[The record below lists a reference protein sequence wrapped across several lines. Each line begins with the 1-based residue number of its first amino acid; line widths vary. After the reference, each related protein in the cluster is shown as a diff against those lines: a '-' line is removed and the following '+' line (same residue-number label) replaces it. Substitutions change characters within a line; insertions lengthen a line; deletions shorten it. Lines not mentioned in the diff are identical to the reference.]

1 MSRGEQARISL
12 RVPMK
17 LAIVDDRMAI
27 IPLLRSGDDA
37 VTASYVIHPS
47 PLLDALSALFESVW
61 ERSVPVRQA
70 LRGALEPPGETL
82 SHDEAELLTL
92 LAAGLTDAAVGRAM
106 GWSER
111 TVQRHVQRLMARLG
125 VQTRFQV
132 GLEASRRGWI

>member
-1 MSRGEQARISL
+1 
-12 RVPMK
+12 MK

-47 PLLDALSALFESVW
+47 PLLDALAALFESVW
-61 ERSVPVRQA
+61 ERAVPVRQA
-70 LRGALEPPGETL
+70 LRGTVEPSGDTL

-92 LAAGLTDAAVGRAM
+92 LAAGLTDAAVGRAL

-111 TVQRHVQRLMARLG
+111 TVQRHIQRLMARLG

-132 GLEASRRGWI
+132 ALEASRRGWI